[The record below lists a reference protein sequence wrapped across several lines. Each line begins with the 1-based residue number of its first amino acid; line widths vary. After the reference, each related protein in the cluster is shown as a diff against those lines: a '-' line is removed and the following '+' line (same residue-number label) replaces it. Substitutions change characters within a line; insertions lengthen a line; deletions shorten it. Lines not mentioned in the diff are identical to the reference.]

1 MLNQVC
7 YMILETLNTHLD
19 KLVMAAILS
28 LYQAT
33 LSSMGV
39 DAWTIRVY

>member
-1 MLNQVC
+1 MLNLFC
-7 YMILETLNTHLD
+7 YVILETLNTHLD

-28 LYQAT
+28 LNKAT

-39 DAWTIRVY
+39 DAWTIQVY